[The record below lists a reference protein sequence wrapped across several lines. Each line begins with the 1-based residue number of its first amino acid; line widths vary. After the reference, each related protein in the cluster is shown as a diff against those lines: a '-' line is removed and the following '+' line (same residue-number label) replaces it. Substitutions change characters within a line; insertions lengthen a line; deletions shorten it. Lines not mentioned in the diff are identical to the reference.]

1 MLLAVMVIV
10 QYYKFCDRQEYDFE
24 LAFECTVI
32 TQLSREGNLGCAYI
46 FFCNFLP
53 DLQFFSIVN
62 KFTALNQIYSTIP
75 ASNPT
80 TSCPFEFQ
88 ILLAKVLFLRLG
100 FLFGQ
105 NEIHAMPNINSQKR
119 LSTICNFHH

>member
-53 DLQFFSIVN
+53 ELQFFSIVN
-62 KFTALNQIYSTIP
+62 KFTASNQSYSTTP
-75 ASNPT
+75 GLKANDELP
-80 TSCPFEFQ
+80 
-88 ILLAKVLFLRLG
+88 V
-100 FLFGQ
+100 
-105 NEIHAMPNINSQKR
+105 
-119 LSTICNFHH
+119 